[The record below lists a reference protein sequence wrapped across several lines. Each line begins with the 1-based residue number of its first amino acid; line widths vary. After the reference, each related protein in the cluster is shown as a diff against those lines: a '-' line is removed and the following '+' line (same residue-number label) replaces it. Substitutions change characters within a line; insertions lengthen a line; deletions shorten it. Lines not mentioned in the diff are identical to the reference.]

1 MTQNEMLNII
11 NSPEYDFLRT
21 NPHLGDNIMFL
32 TLGGSHAYGTNIEG
46 SDIDIRGVT
55 ANSRQDILGLSNFEQ
70 VLDEQ
75 TDTTVYGFRKLIS
88 LLMNCNPNVIEMLG
102 GKSDNYAMVSRAG
115 KTLLDNKKLFLSK
128 KAIYSFGGY
137 ANDQLRRLQLGLL
150 QHTDNTALKEQFA
163 QRSVQRVVNS
173 FKTLGKDTDFEV
185 FIGKPAGNTE
195 EELLVNVNLSNYPL
209 RELKSL
215 IKASNAAVA
224 QFDTMG
230 KRNKKKDEKH
240 LNKHAMHLVRLYL
253 MAFDILEK
261 GEINTYRDKDHNLL
275 MSIRNGAYMNTDG
288 SFKQDFF
295 EMVDGYEKRLQ
306 YDSKNTELPDNPD
319 FEQVQELV
327 MTINAMTLGIAEQA
341 YYSTV

>member
-1 MTQNEMLNII
+1 MTTTEFQTLLQGQD
-11 NSPEYDFLRT
+11 YDFLRT
-21 NPHLGDNIMFL
+21 NKHLGKNILFL
-32 TLGGSHAYGTNIEG
+32 TLGGSHAYGTNATN
-46 SDIDIRGVT
+46 SDVDVRGV
-55 ANSRQDILGLSNFEQ
+55 AGSPDILGFNHFEQ
-70 VLDEQ
+70 VIDNK
-75 TDTTVYGFRKLIS
+75 TDTVIFAIGKFVSMLVQ
-88 LLMNCNPNVIEMLG
+88 CNPNIIELLG
-102 GKSDNYAMVSRAG
+102 NDPELYVNMTPEGKM
-115 KTLLDNKKLFLSK
+115 LLDNKELFLSK
-128 KAIYSFGGY
+128 RVACSYGGF

-150 QHTDNTALKEQFA
+150 QQTDNPALKEQFA

-261 GEINTYRDKDHNLL
+261 GKINTYRDKDHDLL

-288 SFKQDFF
+288 SFKHDFF

-341 YYSTV
+341 YYSPV

>member
-102 GKSDNYAMVSRAG
+102 GKPDNYAMVSQAG

-150 QHTDNTALKEQFA
+150 QQTDNPALKEQFA

-288 SFKQDFF
+288 SFKHDFF

-341 YYSTV
+341 YYSPV

>member
-1 MTQNEMLNII
+1 M
-11 NSPEYDFLRT
+11 
-21 NPHLGDNIMFL
+21 
-32 TLGGSHAYGTNIEG
+32 
-46 SDIDIRGVT
+46 
-55 ANSRQDILGLSNFEQ
+55 
-70 VLDEQ
+70 
-75 TDTTVYGFRKLIS
+75 
-88 LLMNCNPNVIEMLG
+88 
-102 GKSDNYAMVSRAG
+102 
-115 KTLLDNKKLFLSK
+115 
-128 KAIYSFGGY
+128 
-137 ANDQLRRLQLGLL
+137 QLGLL
-150 QHTDNTALKEQFA
+150 QQTDNPALKEQFA

-173 FKTLGKDTDFEV
+173 FKTLGKATDFEV

-288 SFKQDFF
+288 SFKHDFF

-341 YYSTV
+341 YYSPV

>member
-102 GKSDNYAMVSRAG
+102 GKPDNYAMVSRAG

-150 QHTDNTALKEQFA
+150 QQTDNPALKEQFA
-163 QRSVQRVVNS
+163 QRSV
-173 FKTLGKDTDFEV
+173 
-185 FIGKPAGNTE
+185 
-195 EELLVNVNLSNYPL
+195 
-209 RELKSL
+209 
-215 IKASNAAVA
+215 
-224 QFDTMG
+224 
-230 KRNKKKDEKH
+230 
-240 LNKHAMHLVRLYL
+240 
-253 MAFDILEK
+253 
-261 GEINTYRDKDHNLL
+261 
-275 MSIRNGAYMNTDG
+275 
-288 SFKQDFF
+288 
-295 EMVDGYEKRLQ
+295 
-306 YDSKNTELPDNPD
+306 
-319 FEQVQELV
+319 
-327 MTINAMTLGIAEQA
+327 
-341 YYSTV
+341 

>member
-102 GKSDNYAMVSRAG
+102 GKPDNYAMVSQAG

-150 QHTDNTALKEQFA
+150 QQTDNPALKEQFA

-195 EELLVNVNLSNYPL
+195 EELLVNVNLSN
-209 RELKSL
+209 
-215 IKASNAAVA
+215 
-224 QFDTMG
+224 
-230 KRNKKKDEKH
+230 
-240 LNKHAMHLVRLYL
+240 
-253 MAFDILEK
+253 
-261 GEINTYRDKDHNLL
+261 
-275 MSIRNGAYMNTDG
+275 
-288 SFKQDFF
+288 
-295 EMVDGYEKRLQ
+295 
-306 YDSKNTELPDNPD
+306 
-319 FEQVQELV
+319 
-327 MTINAMTLGIAEQA
+327 
-341 YYSTV
+341 

>member
-1 MTQNEMLNII
+1 M
-11 NSPEYDFLRT
+11 
-21 NPHLGDNIMFL
+21 
-32 TLGGSHAYGTNIEG
+32 
-46 SDIDIRGVT
+46 
-55 ANSRQDILGLSNFEQ
+55 
-70 VLDEQ
+70 
-75 TDTTVYGFRKLIS
+75 
-88 LLMNCNPNVIEMLG
+88 
-102 GKSDNYAMVSRAG
+102 
-115 KTLLDNKKLFLSK
+115 
-128 KAIYSFGGY
+128 
-137 ANDQLRRLQLGLL
+137 
-150 QHTDNTALKEQFA
+150 
-163 QRSVQRVVNS
+163 NS

-261 GEINTYRDKDHNLL
+261 GEINTYRDKDHDLL

-288 SFKQDFF
+288 SFKHDFF

-341 YYSTV
+341 YYSPV

>member
-1 MTQNEMLNII
+1 MVETDQIRIDEIQRKLRHRYMLLVGLNII
-11 NSPEYDFLRT
+11 AY
-21 NPHLGDNIMFL
+21 L
-32 TLGGSHAYGTNIEG
+32 TVIAFCIVG
-46 SDIDIRGVT
+46 
-55 ANSRQDILGLSNFEQ
+55 
-70 VLDEQ
+70 
-75 TDTTVYGFRKLIS
+75 
-88 LLMNCNPNVIEMLG
+88 CNKI
-102 GKSDNYAMVSRAG
+102 
-115 KTLLDNKKLFLSK
+115 
-128 KAIYSFGGY
+128 GGY
-137 ANDQLRRLQLGLL
+137 SG
-150 QHTDNTALKEQFA
+150 
-163 QRSVQRVVNS
+163 NS
-173 FKTLGKDTDFEV
+173 YAFDTDFEV

-288 SFKQDFF
+288 SFKHDFF

-327 MTINAMTLGIAEQA
+327 MTINAMTLGIAELPVQ
-341 YYSTV
+341 

>member
-1 MTQNEMLNII
+1 MTTTEFQTLLQGQD
-11 NSPEYDFLRT
+11 YDFLRT
-21 NPHLGDNIMFL
+21 NKHLGKNILFL
-32 TLGGSHAYGTNIEG
+32 TLGGSNAYGTNTTN
-46 SDIDIRGVT
+46 SDVDVRGV
-55 ANSRQDILGLSNFEQ
+55 AGSPDILGFNHFEQ
-70 VLDEQ
+70 VIDNK
-75 TDTTVYGFRKLIS
+75 TDTVIFAIGKFVSMLVQ
-88 LLMNCNPNVIEMLG
+88 CNPNIIELLG
-102 GKSDNYAMVSRAG
+102 NDPELYVNMTPEGKM
-115 KTLLDNKKLFLSK
+115 LLDNKELFLSK
-128 KAIYSFGGY
+128 RVACSYGGF

-150 QHTDNTALKEQFA
+150 QQTDNTALKEQFA

-288 SFKQDFF
+288 SFKHDFF

-327 MTINAMTLGIAEQA
+327 MTINAMTLGIAELPVQ
-341 YYSTV
+341 